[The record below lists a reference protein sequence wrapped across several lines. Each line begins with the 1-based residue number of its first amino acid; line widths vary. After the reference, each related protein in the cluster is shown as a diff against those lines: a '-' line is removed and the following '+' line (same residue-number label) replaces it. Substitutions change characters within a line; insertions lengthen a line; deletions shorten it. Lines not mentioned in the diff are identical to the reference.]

1 MHTRISGFACAA
13 LLCLTGL
20 PASAEVAG
28 SMAIAGHG
36 PEQDDLTGVFTSV
49 APDSAQSLDA
59 AEDVV
64 DLPTENGPEMFRR
77 DVATITAGSTAR
89 H

>member
-36 PEQDDLTGVFTSV
+36 PEQQEKYKEEL
-49 APDSAQSLDA
+49 
-59 AEDVV
+59 EIICRKR
-64 DLPTENGPEMFRR
+64 NKK
-77 DVATITAGSTAR
+77 
-89 H
+89 